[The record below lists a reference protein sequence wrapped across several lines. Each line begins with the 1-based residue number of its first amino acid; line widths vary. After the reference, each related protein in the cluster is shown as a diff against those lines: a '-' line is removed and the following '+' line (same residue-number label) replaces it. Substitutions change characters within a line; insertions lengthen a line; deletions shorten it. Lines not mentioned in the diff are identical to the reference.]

1 MKLSNLITQIRLN
14 LQTIG
19 LIMVVSTALIGA
31 VLFLHYWKGI
41 PIGNLT
47 RDPTSILFA
56 PLYTGFLSQIGNLLW
71 FASAAICLF
80 TANFLSYQPDNLKIK
95 RFFIV
100 SGFLTLV
107 LAFDDLFLLH
117 EEFFPFFLGIPEEAV
132 FASYALFVFF
142 YLFKFY
148 STILKTDYILMGIA
162 LIFFGIS
169 ITLDLLNPKGIDPFL
184 FEDGAKTIG
193 IVSWLAYFFRC
204 ATDALYQ
211 AIAQDVSSDNSSTM
225 FYRRQ

>member
-1 MKLSNLITQIRLN
+1 MKLSNLITQLRLN

-19 LIMVVSTALIGA
+19 VIMVVSTALIGA

-71 FASAAICLF
+71 FASATICLF
-80 TANFLSYQPDNLKIK
+80 TTNFLSNQPDNLKIK
-95 RFFIV
+95 RFFMV

-107 LAFDDLFLLH
+107 LAFDDIFLLH
-117 EEFFPFFLGIPEEAV
+117 EEFFPFFFGIPEEAV
-132 FASYALFVFF
+132 FVAYAVFVFF
-142 YLFKFY
+142 YLIKFY
-148 STILKTDYILMGIA
+148 STILKTDYILMGIGFV
-162 LIFFGIS
+162 FFGIS
-169 ITLDLLNPKGIDPFL
+169 ITLDVLNPGGIDPFL

-211 AIAQDVSSDNSSTM
+211 EVAQNVSPDNNSTM
-225 FYRRQ
+225 FYRHQ